1 MDFLTSINLLSL
13 YAIIGGIGFVFLLA
27 SLILGDIFEMF
38 GADADLAGAD
48 GSDFGLFDSRVIAV
62 FITAFG
68 GFGFIAAWSG
78 LGPIGSSLV
87 GLLGGIIFGGVVSAF
102 GRFLISQQASSS
114 VTDNSL
120 IGRTA
125 QVTVNIKPGE
135 LGQIMTKIGDERVEK
150 LARTNGDVEIKPG
163 AIVKITAIAGDSVI
177 VTADA
182 E

>member
-1 MDFLTSINLLSL
+1 MDLISSTNLLML
-13 YAIIGGIGFVFLLA
+13 FAIISGIGFIFLLT

-38 GADADLAGAD
+38 GGDADLGGGD
-48 GSDFGLFDSRVIAV
+48 GTDFGLFDSRVIAV

-68 GFGFIAAWSG
+68 GFGFISAWSG
-78 LGPIGSSLV
+78 FGPVASSLV
-87 GLLGGIIFGGVVSAF
+87 GLLGGIVFGGVVSAF

-114 VTDNSL
+114 VSDTDL

-163 AIVKITAIAGDSVI
+163 AIVKIAAIAGDSVI